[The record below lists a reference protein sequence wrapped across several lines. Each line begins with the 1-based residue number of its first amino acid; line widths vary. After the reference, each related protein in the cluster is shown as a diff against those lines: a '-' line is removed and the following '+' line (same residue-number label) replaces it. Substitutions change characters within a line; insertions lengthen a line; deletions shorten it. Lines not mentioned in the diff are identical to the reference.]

1 MQRASLPEPLN
12 NLLIISWKLDDI
24 YSRTQ
29 LWTAVL
35 GKKLFIVM
43 GKLVIGNLLLLG
55 AQIVRFKSQFIRFTI
70 AAQHCRFV
78 FHQRGNRN
86 RSLARSGDVV
96 QAHKPEKIC
105 RKANLCVIDCAIA
118 VGKMYSVLCAP
129 FLPLLEHIH
138 HVAAVLMQ
146 SQQKPAKCPHA
157 AQKKVAQLLEEF
169 AVEVG

>member
-35 GKKLFIVM
+35 GKKLFIVT

-55 AQIVRFKSQFIRFTI
+55 AQIVRFKRQFIRFTI

-86 RSLARSGDVV
+86 RRLAHSGDVV
-96 QAHKPEKIC
+96 PPHEPEKVR
-105 RKANLCVIDCAIA
+105 RKNALRVVGGAIA
-118 VGKMYSVLCAP
+118 VGKLYSVLCA
-129 FLPLLEHIH
+129 
-138 HVAAVLMQ
+138 
-146 SQQKPAKCPHA
+146 
-157 AQKKVAQLLEEF
+157 
-169 AVEVG
+169 